1 MPNSNKKLPYKKP
14 EFNFFPAKELDMI
27 QAMMSGGSGGGGTI
41 VIRRPEYPAI
51 YLIFSPIELEGV
63 SIGMDHAAFII
74 ETSDGGGYYYSFAT
88 DSDYL
93 VSLVTGCDGY
103 LSTVVNEDSHAE
115 RLIDVDDFLIN
126 GAGGIYEDNKDIS
139 NEGNGGISYGQI
151 SNYYRYIRFE
161 IDESINGDTTAEA
174 VLSRARA
181 IRRSNNTSP
190 RQYSLLW
197 SNCCD
202 CALHCFNASSLYSLT
217 IEYDNSRSIFFVES
231 AISAMLL
238 SPIHA
243 LQTLAVALQVSIL
256 IEGIPT
262 IPNIV
267 YEEIENAYV
276 GNTEISW
283 SQGLIN
289 EGSQ

>member
-14 EFNFFPAKELDMI
+14 EFNFFPAKELDTI

-41 VIRRPEYPAI
+41 VIRRPEYPAV

-63 SIGMDHAAFII
+63 SVGIDHAAFII

-103 LSTVVNEDSHAE
+103 MSTAVDENSHNEKIININEFLYNSRYRVIEDKK
-115 RLIDVDDFLIN
+115 DFNNDDDTV
-126 GAGGIYEDNKDIS
+126 ED
-139 NEGNGGISYGQI
+139 GISYGQI

-202 CALHCFNASSLYSLT
+202 CALHCFNASSLYPLT
-217 IEYDNSRSIFFVES
+217 IEYDNSRSISFVES

-243 LQTLAVALQVSIL
+243 LQTLAIALQVSIL

-276 GNTEISW
+276 GSTEISW
-283 SQGLIN
+283 SRGN
-289 EGSQ
+289 M